1 MGVDYWSEETAW
13 VYNFNNG
20 NKGVN
25 VNKVMEMGKVLS
37 NCANTGT
44 NFGNIEHFQ
53 IFLHTTH
60 KTSINGAYNIFTTE
74 NALPSV
80 TIKGIS
86 LT

>member
-44 NFGNIEHFQ
+44 NFGNIFRYFYTPHIRHQ
-53 IFLHTTH
+53 
-60 KTSINGAYNIFTTE
+60 
-74 NALPSV
+74 
-80 TIKGIS
+80 
-86 LT
+86 